1 MSRTTGPILAA
12 GGITLAVGILV
23 HDRGLMP
30 FGARVAVATGIA
42 ASGFY
47 LLEQLS
53 PGLAVPLAWLALT
66 TVLLV
71 RLDPKTP
78 APIEAVADWI
88 NKG

>member
-1 MSRTTGPILAA
+1 MSRTTGPVLAA
-12 GGITLAVGILV
+12 GGITLAVGVLV

-42 ASGFY
+42 AGGFY
-47 LLEQLS
+47 LLETLS
-53 PGLAVPLAWLALT
+53 PGFAVPLAWLALT

-71 RLDPKTP
+71 RLDAKTP

>member
-1 MSRTTGPILAA
+1 MSRTTGPVLAA
-12 GGITLAVGILV
+12 GGITLAVGVLV
-23 HDRGLMP
+23 HERGLMP

-42 ASGFY
+42 AGGFY

-71 RLDPKTP
+71 RLEPNVP